1 MRIISGRHRGKRI
14 IAPKK
19 LPVRPTTDRVKES
32 LFNILNNHF
41 DLEGVHV
48 LDLYAGTGN
57 ISYEF
62 ASRGAVRIRCIDAS
76 SACIQFITKQAK
88 LLEAPIEVV
97 RQDVLTFLSRNSEQ
111 FDIIF
116 ADPPY
121 DVGIGDLKTLTS
133 LVFERNMLTKD
144 GWLVLEHSKHIDMQD
159 VPGFREQRRYGSSVL
174 SIFTSES
181 NP

>member
-41 DLEGVHV
+41 DLETVRV

-62 ASRGAVRIRCIDAS
+62 ASRGAPYIVSVDAHGG
-76 SACIQFITKQAK
+76 CVHFISKTAEI
-88 LLEAPIEVV
+88 LEAPILAM
-97 RQDVLTFLSRNSEQ
+97 RQDVRSFLKRNTEV

-121 DVGIGDLKTLTS
+121 DIDILELKAMVAMVYEQNVLAK
-133 LVFERNMLTKD
+133 N
-144 GWLVLEHSKHIDMQD
+144 GWLVIEHSKYVDLQD
-159 VPGFREQRRYGSSVL
+159 VSGFREKRRYGSSVL
-174 SIFTSES
+174 SFFEVES
-181 NP
+181 